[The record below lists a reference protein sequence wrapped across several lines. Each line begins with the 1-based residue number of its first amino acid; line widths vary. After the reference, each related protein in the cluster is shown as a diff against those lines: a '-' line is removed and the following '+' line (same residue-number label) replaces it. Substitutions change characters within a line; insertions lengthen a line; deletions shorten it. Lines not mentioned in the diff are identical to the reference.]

1 MQVESP
7 LLIAGIGLVYLYI
20 SIEQITKGNIGMSIT
35 YFGYSLGNVGLYML
49 AK

>member
-20 SIEQITKGNIGMSIT
+20 SIEQFTKGNTGMFRS
-35 YFGYSLGNVGLYML
+35 YRS
-49 AK
+49 

>member
-20 SIEQITKGNIGMSIT
+20 SIEQFTKGSIGMSIT
-35 YFGYSLGNVGLYML
+35 YFGYALGNVGLYML
-49 AK
+49 TQ